1 MTGPDKLLYLAI
13 GSLALS
19 IAGLAW
25 AVRTLYFVGRDRKW
39 SLWVAAAPFVVISGV
54 AVALAFPPR
63 SFDEARP
70 ELEKVAQE
78 MLKGPDR
85 SRNDL
90 TIGGLDISLVIRG
103 GNGSVFFYDADGYVG
118 TFVSGWIFSPNVVP
132 ESGGT
137 WTFEMISEDW
147 YKFSYRW

>member
-1 MTGPDKLLYLAI
+1 MTGPDKLLYFAI

-19 IAGLAW
+19 IAGLVW

-54 AVALAFPPR
+54 AIALAFPPS

-70 ELEKVAQE
+70 EFEKVAQE
-78 MLKGPDR
+78 ILKDPDR
-85 SRNDL
+85 SRSDL

-147 YKFSYRW
+147 YKFSYQW